1 MNRQD
6 EFANALLT
14 LDGPCPQGL
23 FSSNGADPAS
33 RFAVYRNNVH
43 SSLINALATGYPVTL
58 QLVGEAFFR
67 AMAGLYVQ
75 AFPPDSPLINEYG
88 NDFADFIQGFAPA
101 NSVPYLADV
110 ARLERLRV
118 KAYHATDAFSLD
130 QQAVITALQQ
140 QSTLGE
146 LRLQLHPSVATLNS
160 VYAVVGLWA
169 AHQTGESLA
178 TLNPL
183 HAQSALVLRAGLEV
197 KVFAIDS
204 GSVAF
209 INSLNNDWPMEMS
222 LAYALDAAAEFDLH
236 QCLALLIGHGAITHL
251 HTEQKVSP

>member
-1 MNRQD
+1 MSHQD
-6 EFANALLT
+6 EFANALLA
-14 LDGPCPQGL
+14 LDEPCPDGL

-43 SSLINALATGYPVTL
+43 SSLINALATSYPVTL
-58 QLVGEAFFR
+58 QLVGEAFFQ

-75 AFPPDSPLINEYG
+75 AFAPGSPLINEYG
-88 NDFADFIQGFAPA
+88 GDFADFIQGFAPA
-101 NSVPYLADV
+101 ASVPYLADV

-118 KAYHATDAFSLD
+118 RAYHAADALPMD
-130 QQAVITALQQ
+130 QQALVTALQQ
-140 QSTLGE
+140 QSALGE
-146 LRLQLHPSVATLNS
+146 LRLQLHPGVATLNS
-160 VYAVVGLWA
+160 AYAVVGLWA

-178 TLNPL
+178 TLNPF
-183 HAQSALVLRAGLEV
+183 HAQSALVLRNGLEV
-197 KVFAIDS
+197 KVFVIDS

-209 INSLNNDWPMEMS
+209 INSLNNDWPLEMS